1 MNLLSF
7 EPLTFLCERCS
18 ILVKGMKK
26 MWWDKKEEENPVA
39 GTNVAI
45 ENSVFQLDAMGINV
59 RKQFVF
65 PDGAKF
71 AYIGITDKN
80 IYQMIDKYEQ
90 YLRADNTGSKINLK
104 YNLGRRGIFYQDN
117 EATLIIGKISTF
129 GMEFPYKMYY
139 KNDKC
144 MTATYYYP
152 KRNYE
157 EIIVTNEKTISKS
170 YSALRRLVKLEETYD
185 NKLHTYSM
193 NPQTNNIECKVE
205 SLI

>member
-1 MNLLSF
+1 
-7 EPLTFLCERCS
+7 
-18 ILVKGMKK
+18 
-26 MWWDKKEEENPVA
+26 MWWNKKEEEKISNN
-39 GTNVAI
+39 TNIAI

-80 IYQMIDKYEQ
+80 IYQFLDKYEK
-90 YLRADNTGSKINLK
+90 YLRADNTGAGVNLK
-104 YNLGRRGIFYQDN
+104 YNLGRRGIFYSDN
-117 EATLIIGKISTF
+117 EATLIVGKISTF
-129 GMEFPYKMYY
+129 NMEFPYKMYY
-139 KNDKC
+139 KNNQC
-144 MTATYYYP
+144 ITATYYYP

-157 EIIVTNEKTISKS
+157 EIIVSSEKTISKS
-170 YSALRRLVKLEETYD
+170 YSALRRLVKLEEIYD

-205 SLI
+205 NLI